1 MIVVTTKIFL
11 GVDAKS
17 KSHFNAI
24 RKVSHAKALRLFAG
38 PQNAQNFILT
48 RRQILIIAVASA
60 ILASLISLEF
70 LNMKNGESH
79 SVARSSVS
87 SSGELSIGMPLP

>member
-1 MIVVTTKIFL
+1 MQKPFAYSPAYKI
-11 GVDAKS
+11 
-17 KSHFNAI
+17 
-24 RKVSHAKALRLFAG
+24 
-38 PQNAQNFILT
+38 AQNFILT

-87 SSGELSIGMPLP
+87 SSGELSTGMPLP